1 MILLISTLI
10 LLIIK
15 PKQKSK
21 TMRNFKN
28 FALFALMGIL
38 FFSCGT
44 DKSDDKPEKKVEEMT
59 SEEAFSAST
68 SEPIETAVIGTDID
82 TKTNVN
88 VDALLDEMESL
99 LDKIATLSLASSAY
113 DRVED
118 QIFDITDILDY
129 ADMSSSQ
136 ESRYERLED
145 RFDKMESADD
155 DEDSWDDSDDD
166 WGNDDD
172 DDWGDDW

>member
-1 MILLISTLI
+1 
-10 LLIIK
+10 
-15 PKQKSK
+15 
-21 TMRNFKN
+21 MRNFKN

-44 DKSDDKPEKKVEEMT
+44 DKSEKKVEKTT
-59 SEEAFSAST
+59 SEEVISAST
-68 SEPIETAVIGTDID
+68 SEPIETTVIGADID
-82 TKTNVN
+82 TQTNIN
-88 VDALLDEMESL
+88 VDALLNEMESL

-155 DEDSWDDSDDD
+155 DEDSWGESDDD